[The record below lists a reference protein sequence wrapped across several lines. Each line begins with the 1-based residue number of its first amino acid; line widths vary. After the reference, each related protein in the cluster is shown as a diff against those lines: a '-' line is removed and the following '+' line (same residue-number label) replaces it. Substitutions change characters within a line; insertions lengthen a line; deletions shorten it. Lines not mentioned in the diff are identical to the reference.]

1 MGTTHQWS
9 VDVTIEPLN
18 RDVNVFVYQNV
29 NVSLSN
35 RAHQLGEG
43 EGQTNQLL
51 TGFHTEEE
59 ADF

>member
-1 MGTTHQWS
+1 MGTAAVNWS

-18 RDVNVFVYQNV
+18 RDVNVFVYQNA

-35 RAHQLGEG
+35 RTHQLGG

-51 TGFHTEEE
+51 SASTEEE

>member
-1 MGTTHQWS
+1 MVNWS
-9 VDVTIEPLN
+9 VDVTIELLN

-43 EGQTNQLL
+43 EGQTNQQVS
-51 TGFHTEEE
+51 TPTEEE
-59 ADF
+59 TDF

>member
-1 MGTTHQWS
+1 M
-9 VDVTIEPLN
+9 DVTIELLN
-18 RDVNVFVYQNV
+18 RDVNVFVYQNA

-35 RAHQLGEG
+35 RTPTRG

-51 TGFHTEEE
+51 SASTEEE